1 MTTSIQKARALRSNL
16 TDAEQFLW
24 QRLRYRQIEG
34 HKFRRQRPV
43 GPYIVDFV
51 CLEVK
56 LIIEV
61 DGGQHSDNKT
71 YDMVRDRWLEEEG
84 YRVLRFW
91 NNEVLKNIEGVIEII
106 QCAADEPPPVSSP
119 GFGGGRYTRGAVL
132 DKLGGSKSMTKR
144 SLNKR

>member
-1 MTTSIQKARALRSNL
+1 MGTAIQKARTLRSNL
-16 TDAEQFLW
+16 TDAEQFIW
-24 QRLRYRQIEG
+24 RRHRHRQIED

-71 YDMVRDRWLEEEG
+71 YDTVRDQWLEEKG

-91 NNEVLKNIEGVIEII
+91 NNEVWSNIAGVMEVIR
-106 QCAADEPPPVSSP
+106 CAVNEPPPVSSP
-119 GFGGGRYTRGAVL
+119 GFGGGKYGGAGSTNIAL
-132 DKLGGSKSMTKR
+132 KYKLTTKAE
-144 SLNKR
+144 S

>member
-1 MTTSIQKARALRSNL
+1 VATTIQKARTLRSNL

-24 QRLRYRQIEG
+24 QRLRLRQLDG
-34 HKFRRQRPV
+34 HKFRRQRPL

-51 CLEVK
+51 CLEKK
-56 LIIEV
+56 LIVEV
-61 DGGQHSDNKT
+61 DGGQHSDHKV
-71 YDMVRDRWLEEEG
+71 YDEKRDHWLKSQG
-84 YRVLRFW
+84 YRIVRIW

-119 GFGGGRYTRGAVL
+119 GFGGEKYTRGAVL

>member
-1 MTTSIQKARALRSNL
+1 MATSIQKARTLRSNL

-51 CLEVK
+51 CVEVK

-84 YRVLRFW
+84 YRVLRLW

-106 QCAADEPPPVSSP
+106 QC
-119 GFGGGRYTRGAVL
+119 
-132 DKLGGSKSMTKR
+132 
-144 SLNKR
+144 